1 MLNRKRNANENPRF
15 SYFCPMEKDL
25 THKFVPYRGIR
36 YPKAEMLQRSREFYQ
51 FMNKRRTVRDFS
63 DKPIPEEVIDNLI
76 LAASTAPS
84 GAHKQ
89 PWTFCV
95 VSDPEIKKAIR
106 EAAEKEEYLNYHGRM
121 TEEWI
126 EDLKPFATDWQKPFL
141 ETAPYLIVIFKKA
154 YDIVNG
160 EKRKNYY
167 VTESVG
173 LATGFLLAAIHN
185 AGLVA
190 VTHTPS
196 PMNFL
201 QELLGRP
208 ENERPFLLIPVGYPS
223 DEALV
228 PNIER
233 KSLEEIAVYYI
244 REEDQP

>member
-1 MLNRKRNANENPRF
+1 
-15 SYFCPMEKDL
+15 MEKDS

-63 DKPIPEEVIDNLI
+63 DKAIPEEVIDNLI
-76 LAASTAPS
+76 LTASSAPS

-95 VSDPEIKKAIR
+95 ISDPEIKKAIR

-126 EDLKPFATDWQKPFL
+126 EDLKPFATDWEKPFL
-141 ETAPYLIVIFKKA
+141 ETAPYLIIVFKKA

-201 QELLGRP
+201 QEILGRP
-208 ENERPFLLIPVGYPS
+208 ENERPFLLIPIGYPS
-223 DEALV
+223 DEAQV

-233 KSLEEIAVYYI
+233 KSLEDIAVYYI
-244 REEDQP
+244 REEEENQP

>member
-1 MLNRKRNANENPRF
+1 M
-15 SYFCPMEKDL
+15 
-25 THKFVPYRGIR
+25 PYRGIR

-63 DKPIPEEVIDNLI
+63 DKTIPEEVIDNLI
-76 LAASTAPS
+76 LTASTAPS

-95 VSDPEIKKAIR
+95 VSDPELKKAIR

-141 ETAPYLIVIFKKA
+141 ETAPYLIIIFKKA